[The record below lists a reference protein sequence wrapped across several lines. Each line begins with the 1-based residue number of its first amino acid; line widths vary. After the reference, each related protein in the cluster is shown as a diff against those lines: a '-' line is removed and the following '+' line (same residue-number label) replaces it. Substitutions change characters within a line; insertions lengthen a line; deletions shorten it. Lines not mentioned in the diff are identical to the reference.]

1 MQMRLRW
8 LLALLTLRVRLDR
21 HELGVR
27 ELSGLGENFRRHAN
41 PTYVVNAG
49 GKVDAV
55 DFLLRHAE
63 FPHDGHHQFADAPIL
78 ARCIGATRLNCVRSG
93 LDGLLQAFLQN
104 LRMMLVFVGYVVALG
119 PGAQRDESVGK
130 IARHLIDF
138 IARSAISES
147 RWMGRWRYRSRPRLK
162 ETLQNL

>member
-41 PTYVVNAG
+41 PTYVMNAG

-55 DFLLRHAE
+55 DFLLRHDE

-78 ARCIGATRLNCVRSG
+78 ARCIGATRLDGVHNG

-104 LRMMLVFVGYVVALG
+104 LRMMLVLIGDAVALG
-119 PGAQRDESVGK
+119 PGAQRDDSVGQ

-138 IARSAISES
+138 RAWSTISKS
-147 RWMGRWRYRSRPRLK
+147 RWMERWRYRSRAGLD
-162 ETLQNL
+162 